1 MVRGVEELENR
12 LPSLA
17 WTFEYDLMVDCL
29 QSLVFL
35 IAAVSF
41 KILLQK
47 RYELRVACLLL
58 FGVMGFMFI
67 LALGLVPYSQSF
79 IVPPGIA
86 QSIIQILSIKHF
98 FISKAMVQS
107 LDAAA
112 KLPNFSAMTSC
123 IDLTYQD
130 NVKNPGAAWYGTV
143 MLGIKSM

>member
-1 MVRGVEELENR
+1 MGRDAKELENR

-17 WTFEYDLMVDCL
+17 WTFEYDLMVDCP

-35 IAAVSF
+35 VAPVSL

-47 RYELRVACLLL
+47 RYELIVACLLL

-67 LALGLVPYSQSF
+67 LALDLVPYSQSF
-79 IVPPGIA
+79 VVPLGID
-86 QSIIQILSIKHF
+86 QSIMQILSIKPF
-98 FISKAMVQS
+98 FISRAMVPG

-112 KLPNFSAMTSC
+112 KLPDSSAMTSC

-130 NVKNPGAAWYGTV
+130 TD
-143 MLGIKSM
+143 LIKPYKPIELYILAVT

>member
-1 MVRGVEELENR
+1 MGRGAEELENR

-35 IAAVSF
+35 VAPVSL
-41 KILLQK
+41 KMLLQK
-47 RYELRVACLLL
+47 RYELIVACLLL

-79 IVPPGIA
+79 FVPLGID
-86 QSIIQILSIKHF
+86 QSIIQILSINPF
-98 FISKAMVQS
+98 FISRAMVLG

-112 KLPNFSAMTSC
+112 KLPDSSATTSC
-123 IDLTYQD
+123 SYLTYQD
-130 NVKNPGAAWYGTV
+130 TDQLNVTN
-143 MLGIKSM
+143 L

>member
-1 MVRGVEELENR
+1 MGRGAEELENR

-35 IAAVSF
+35 VAPISL

-47 RYELRVACLLL
+47 RYELIVACLFL

-79 IVPPGIA
+79 VVP
-86 QSIIQILSIKHF
+86 
-98 FISKAMVQS
+98 
-107 LDAAA
+107 
-112 KLPNFSAMTSC
+112 
-123 IDLTYQD
+123 
-130 NVKNPGAAWYGTV
+130 
-143 MLGIKSM
+143 LGIDKA

>member
-1 MVRGVEELENR
+1 MGRGAEELENR

-35 IAAVSF
+35 VAPVSL

-67 LALGLVPYSQSF
+67 LALGSVPYSQSF
-79 IVPPGIA
+79 IVPLGIA
-86 QSIIQILSIKHF
+86 QSIIQILSIETF
-98 FISKAMVQS
+98 FILRVMVPG

-112 KLPNFSAMTSC
+112 KLSDSSSMTSR
-123 IDLTYQD
+123 IELTQQD
-130 NVKNPGAAWYGTV
+130 TDQSVLTN
-143 MLGIKSM
+143 L